1 MKWIFFANWFQIL
14 LYLLKSNIRMKK
26 IYILFIFL
34 ITVACGKKITQNAIN
49 SGDYDQAIETAR
61 QALQNNKDKN
71 SKKPYIYM
79 LEEAFAKA
87 VERDVARL
95 EYLKNENNTAN
106 AEEIYNLYFNLQQR
120 QELIKPLLPLYL
132 TENRTARF
140 DFANYTTQLA
150 QSKKELVNYLYIN
163 AMRLSMSTKKE
174 DARKAY
180 DDLNFIAKLQPDFKD
195 LASLKD
201 KALQKGTDYVLVKI
215 ENQTNMIIPQQLQNQ
230 LLDFSTYGMD
240 EFWIV
245 YHSSPQQN
253 YKYDYTYFVNFRGIS
268 ISPEQMREKE
278 FAVEREIQDG
288 LKRSYD
294 ANGNVILDEKGNAI
308 MIPNVILAKAL
319 IQEINLQKTCSVT
332 AKVDFVNTSNNQLI
346 KSFPLNSTFVFQ
358 DIVAK
363 YRGDIRAVDPNYTQY
378 LNRRLPGFPSN
389 ARMLIDSGEELKAN
403 LKRIISNNKF

>member
-1 MKWIFFANWFQIL
+1 MRKLYIL
-14 LYLLKSNIRMKK
+14 LS
-26 IYILFIFL
+26 FL
-34 ITVACGKKITQNAIN
+34 IIVACGKKITQNAIA
-49 SGDYDQAIETAR
+49 SGDYDQAIATATQSLR
-61 QALQNNKDKN
+61 SNKDKK
-71 SKKPYIYM
+71 SKKPYVFM

-87 VERDVARL
+87 VERDLSTL
-95 EYLKNENNTAN
+95 EYLKKEKNSAN
-106 AEEIYNLYFNLQQR
+106 SEQIYELYFNLQQR

-132 TENRTARF
+132 SENRTARF
-140 DFANYTTQLA
+140 DFSNYTTQLV
-150 QSKKELVNYLYIN
+150 QSKKELVNYLYVN

-180 DDLNFIAKLQPDFKD
+180 DDLHFIEKLQPDFKD

-230 LLDFSTYGMD
+230 LLDFSTYGLD
-240 EFWIV
+240 EFWVV
-245 YHSSPQQN
+245 YHSTPQQN
-253 YKYDYTYFVNFRGIS
+253 FKYDYTYFVNFRDIS

-288 LKRSYD
+288 VKRSYD
-294 ANGNVILDEKGNAI
+294 ANGNVILDDKGNAV

-319 IQEINLQKTCSVT
+319 IQEVNLQKTCSVT
-332 AKVDFVNTSNNQLI
+332 AKVDFVNSINNQLI
-346 KSFPLNSTFVFQ
+346 NSFPLNSTFVFQ
-358 DIVAK
+358 DIAAK
-363 YRGDIRAVDPNYTQY
+363 YRGDIRAIDPNYTQY

-389 ARMLIDSGEELKAN
+389 AQMLIDSGEELKAN

>member
-1 MKWIFFANWFQIL
+1 MRKLYIL
-14 LYLLKSNIRMKK
+14 LS
-26 IYILFIFL
+26 FL
-34 ITVACGKKITQNAIN
+34 IIVACGKKITQNAIA
-49 SGDYDQAIETAR
+49 SGDYDQAIATATQSLR
-61 QALQNNKDKN
+61 SNKDKK
-71 SKKPYIYM
+71 SKKPYVFM

-87 VERDVARL
+87 VERDLATL
-95 EYLKNENNTAN
+95 EYLKKEKNSAN
-106 AEEIYNLYFNLQQR
+106 SEQIYELYFNLQQR

-132 TENRTARF
+132 SENRTARF
-140 DFANYTTQLA
+140 DFSNYTTQLV
-150 QSKKELVNYLYIN
+150 QSKKELVNYLYVN

-180 DDLNFIAKLQPDFKD
+180 DDLNFIEKLQPDFKD

-230 LLDFSTYGMD
+230 LLDFSTYGLD
-240 EFWIV
+240 EFWVV
-245 YHSSPQQN
+245 YHSTPQQN
-253 YKYDYTYFVNFRGIS
+253 FKYDYTYFVNFRDIS

-288 LKRSYD
+288 VKRSYD
-294 ANGNVILDEKGNAI
+294 ANGNVILDDKGNAV

-319 IQEINLQKTCSVT
+319 IQEVNLQKTCSVT
-332 AKVDFVNTSNNQLI
+332 AKVDFVNSINNQLI
-346 KSFPLNSTFVFQ
+346 NSFPLNSTFVFQ
-358 DIVAK
+358 DIAAK
-363 YRGDIRAVDPNYTQY
+363 YRGDIRAIDPNYTQY

-389 ARMLIDSGEELKAN
+389 AQMLIDSGEELKAN

>member
-1 MKWIFFANWFQIL
+1 MRKLYIL
-14 LYLLKSNIRMKK
+14 LS
-26 IYILFIFL
+26 FL
-34 ITVACGKKITQNAIN
+34 IIVACGKKITQNAIA
-49 SGDYDQAIETAR
+49 SGDYDQAIATATQSLR
-61 QALQNNKDKN
+61 SNKAKK
-71 SKKPYIYM
+71 SKKPYVFM

-87 VERDVARL
+87 VERDLATL
-95 EYLKNENNTAN
+95 EYLKKEKNSAN
-106 AEEIYNLYFNLQQR
+106 SEQIYELYFNLQQR

-132 TENRTARF
+132 SENRTARF
-140 DFANYTTQLA
+140 DFSNYTTQLV
-150 QSKKELVNYLYIN
+150 QSKKELVNYLYVN

-180 DDLNFIAKLQPDFKD
+180 DDLNFIEKLQPDFKD

-230 LLDFSTYGMD
+230 LLDFSTYGLD
-240 EFWIV
+240 EFWVV
-245 YHSSPQQN
+245 YHSTPQQN
-253 YKYDYTYFVNFRGIS
+253 FKYDYTYFVNFRDIS

-294 ANGNVILDEKGNAI
+294 ANGNVILDDKGNAV

-319 IQEINLQKTCSVT
+319 IQEVNLQKSCSVT
-332 AKVDFVNTSNNQLI
+332 AKVDFVKTSNNQLI
-346 KSFPLNSTFVFQ
+346 NSFPLNSTFVFQ
-358 DIVAK
+358 DIAAK

-389 ARMLIDSGEELKAN
+389 AQMLIDSGEELKAN

>member
-1 MKWIFFANWFQIL
+1 MRKLYIL
-14 LYLLKSNIRMKK
+14 LS
-26 IYILFIFL
+26 FL
-34 ITVACGKKITQNAIN
+34 IIVACGKKITQNAIA
-49 SGDYDQAIETAR
+49 SGDYDQAIATATQSLR
-61 QALQNNKDKN
+61 SNKDKK
-71 SKKPYIYM
+71 SKKPYVFM

-87 VERDVARL
+87 VERDLATL
-95 EYLKNENNTAN
+95 EYLKKEKNSAN
-106 AEEIYNLYFNLQQR
+106 SEQIYELYFNLQQR

-132 TENRTARF
+132 SENRTARF
-140 DFANYTTQLA
+140 DFSNYTTQLV
-150 QSKKELVNYLYIN
+150 QSKKELVNYLYVN

-180 DDLNFIAKLQPDFKD
+180 DDLNFIEKLQPDFKD

-230 LLDFSTYGMD
+230 LLDFSTYGLD
-240 EFWIV
+240 EFWVV
-245 YHSSPQQN
+245 YHSTPQQN
-253 YKYDYTYFVNFRGIS
+253 FKYDYTYFVNFRDIS

-294 ANGNVILDEKGNAI
+294 ANGNVILDDKGNAV

-319 IQEINLQKTCSVT
+319 IQEVNLQKTCSVT
-332 AKVDFVNTSNNQLI
+332 AKVDFVNSINNQLI
-346 KSFPLNSTFVFQ
+346 NSFPLNSTFVFQ
-358 DIVAK
+358 DIAAK
-363 YRGDIRAVDPNYTQY
+363 YRGDIRAIDPNYTQY

-389 ARMLIDSGEELKAN
+389 AQMLIDSGEELKAN

>member
-1 MKWIFFANWFQIL
+1 MRKLYIL
-14 LYLLKSNIRMKK
+14 LS
-26 IYILFIFL
+26 FL
-34 ITVACGKKITQNAIN
+34 IIVACGKKITQNAIA
-49 SGDYDQAIETAR
+49 SGDYDQAIATATQSLR
-61 QALQNNKDKN
+61 SNKDKK
-71 SKKPYIYM
+71 SKKPYVFM

-87 VERDVARL
+87 VERDLATL
-95 EYLKNENNTAN
+95 EYLKKEKNSAN
-106 AEEIYNLYFNLQQR
+106 SEQIYELYFNLQQR

-132 TENRTARF
+132 SENRTARF
-140 DFANYTTQLA
+140 DFSNYTTQLV
-150 QSKKELVNYLYIN
+150 QSKKELVNYLYVN

-180 DDLNFIAKLQPDFKD
+180 DDLNFIEKLQPDFKD

-230 LLDFSTYGMD
+230 LLDFSTYGLD
-240 EFWIV
+240 EFWVV
-245 YHSSPQQN
+245 YHSTSQQN
-253 YKYDYTYFVNFRGIS
+253 FKYDYTYFVNFRDIS

-294 ANGNVILDEKGNAI
+294 ANGNVILDDKGNAV

-319 IQEINLQKTCSVT
+319 IQEVNLQKTCSVT
-332 AKVDFVNTSNNQLI
+332 AKVDFVNSINNQLI
-346 KSFPLNSTFVFQ
+346 NSFPLNSTFVFQ
-358 DIVAK
+358 DIAAK
-363 YRGDIRAVDPNYTQY
+363 YRGDIRAIDPNYTQY

-389 ARMLIDSGEELKAN
+389 AQMLIDSGEELKAN

>member
-1 MKWIFFANWFQIL
+1 MRKLYIL
-14 LYLLKSNIRMKK
+14 LS
-26 IYILFIFL
+26 FL
-34 ITVACGKKITQNAIN
+34 IIVACGKKITQNAIA
-49 SGDYDQAIETAR
+49 SGDYDQAIATATQSLR
-61 QALQNNKDKN
+61 SNKDKK
-71 SKKPYIYM
+71 SKKPYVFM

-87 VERDVARL
+87 VERDLATL
-95 EYLKNENNTAN
+95 EYLKKEKNSAN
-106 AEEIYNLYFNLQQR
+106 SEQIYELYFNLQQR

-132 TENRTARF
+132 SENRTARF
-140 DFANYTTQLA
+140 DFSNYTTQLV
-150 QSKKELVNYLYIN
+150 QSKKELVNYLYVN

-180 DDLNFIAKLQPDFKD
+180 DDLHFIEKLQPDFKD

-230 LLDFSTYGMD
+230 LLDFSTYGLD
-240 EFWIV
+240 EFWVV
-245 YHSSPQQN
+245 YHSTPQQN
-253 YKYDYTYFVNFRGIS
+253 FKYDYTYFVNFRDIS

-288 LKRSYD
+288 VKRSYD
-294 ANGNVILDEKGNAI
+294 ANGNVILDDKGNAV

-319 IQEINLQKTCSVT
+319 IQEVNLQKTCSVT
-332 AKVDFVNTSNNQLI
+332 AKVDFVNSINNQLI
-346 KSFPLNSTFVFQ
+346 NSFPLNSTFVFQ
-358 DIVAK
+358 DIAAK
-363 YRGDIRAVDPNYTQY
+363 YRGDIRAIDPNYTQY

-389 ARMLIDSGEELKAN
+389 AQMLIDSGEELKAN

>member
-1 MKWIFFANWFQIL
+1 MRKLYIL
-14 LYLLKSNIRMKK
+14 LS
-26 IYILFIFL
+26 FL
-34 ITVACGKKITQNAIN
+34 IIVACGKKITQNAIA
-49 SGDYDQAIETAR
+49 SGDYDQAIATATQSLR
-61 QALQNNKDKN
+61 SNKDKK
-71 SKKPYIYM
+71 SKKPYVFM

-87 VERDVARL
+87 VERDLTTL
-95 EYLKNENNTAN
+95 EYLKKEKNSSNSEQ
-106 AEEIYNLYFNLQQR
+106 IYELYFNLQQR

-132 TENRTARF
+132 SENRTARF
-140 DFANYTTQLA
+140 DFSNYTTQLV
-150 QSKKELVNYLYIN
+150 QSKKELVNYLYVN

-180 DDLNFIAKLQPDFKD
+180 DDLHFIEKLQPDFKD

-230 LLDFSTYGMD
+230 LLDFSTYGLD
-240 EFWIV
+240 EFWVV
-245 YHSSPQQN
+245 YHSTPQQN
-253 YKYDYTYFVNFRGIS
+253 FKYDYTYFVNFRAIS

-288 LKRSYD
+288 VKRSYD
-294 ANGNVILDEKGNAI
+294 ANGNVILDDKGNAV

-319 IQEINLQKTCSVT
+319 IQEVNLQKTCSVT
-332 AKVDFVNTSNNQLI
+332 AKVDFVNSINNQLI
-346 KSFPLNSTFVFQ
+346 NSFPLNSTFVFQ
-358 DIVAK
+358 DIAAK
-363 YRGDIRAVDPNYTQY
+363 YRGDIRAIDPNYTQY

-389 ARMLIDSGEELKAN
+389 AQMLIDSGEELKAN